1 MTDKIQNI
9 IESIQLKCKSLHENL
24 VSERS
29 TRIEQEAEIVT
40 LKDEISIL
48 KNQNYE
54 IEQQKGT
61 LKFELETIMQKGI
74 DEKES
79 VLNDRNDEIDE
90 LVREI
95 EHCIKQLKQ

>member
-1 MTDKIQNI
+1 M
-9 IESIQLKCKSLHENL
+9 
-24 VSERS
+24 SERS

-40 LKDEISIL
+40 LKNEISIL

-54 IEQQKGT
+54 IEQ
-61 LKFELETIMQKGI
+61 LKAALKIELETIMQKGI

-79 VLNDRNDEIDE
+79 VLNDRNEEIDE

>member
-1 MTDKIQNI
+1 MTDKIQHI
-9 IESIQLKCKSLHENL
+9 IESIQLKCKLLHENL

-48 KNQNYE
+48 KNQNQE
-54 IEQQKGT
+54 IEQQKRT
-61 LKFELETIMQKGI
+61 LKLELETIMQKGI

>member
-1 MTDKIQNI
+1 M
-9 IESIQLKCKSLHENL
+9 
-24 VSERS
+24 
-29 TRIEQEAEIVT
+29 
-40 LKDEISIL
+40 
-48 KNQNYE
+48 KNQNHE

-79 VLNDRNDEIDE
+79 ALNDRNEEIDE

>member
-1 MTDKIQNI
+1 M
-9 IESIQLKCKSLHENL
+9 KCKSLHENL

-29 TRIEQEAEIVT
+29 CRIEKEAEIET
-40 LKDEISIL
+40 LKSEISFL
-48 KNQNYE
+48 KQQNHE
-54 IEQQKGT
+54 VEQERGS

-74 DEKES
+74 DDKES
-79 VLNDRNDEIDE
+79 VLNDRNEEIDE

>member
-1 MTDKIQNI
+1 M
-9 IESIQLKCKSLHENL
+9 
-24 VSERS
+24 SERS

-48 KNQNYE
+48 KNQNHE

-79 VLNDRNDEIDE
+79 VLNDRNEEIDE

>member
-1 MTDKIQNI
+1 MTDKIQHI
-9 IESIQLKCKSLHENL
+9 IESIHVKCKSLHENL

-29 TRIEQEAEIVT
+29 TRIEQEAEIVA

-48 KNQNYE
+48 KNQNHE
-54 IEQQKGT
+54 IDQQKVA
-61 LKFELETIMQKGI
+61 LRLELETIMQKGI

-79 VLNDRNDEIDE
+79 VLNDRNGEIDE

-95 EHCIKQLKQ
+95 DHCIKHLKQ

>member
-1 MTDKIQNI
+1 MTDKIQHI
-9 IESIQLKCKSLHENL
+9 IESIHLKCKTLHENL

-29 TRIEQEAEIVT
+29 IRIEHEAEIVT
-40 LKDEISIL
+40 LKNEISIL

-54 IEQQKGT
+54 IEQ
-61 LKFELETIMQKGI
+61 LKAALKIDLETIMQKGI

-79 VLNDRNDEIDE
+79 VLNDRNEEIDE